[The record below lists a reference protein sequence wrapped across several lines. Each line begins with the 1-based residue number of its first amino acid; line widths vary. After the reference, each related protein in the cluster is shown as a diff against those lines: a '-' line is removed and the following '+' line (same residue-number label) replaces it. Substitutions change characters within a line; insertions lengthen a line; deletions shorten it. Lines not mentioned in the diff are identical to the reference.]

1 MRPREEAVQGH
12 LPLGGSCAS
21 KRASASLTVFAQCS
35 PLKGKSRNAART
47 TQKKLQNRLKP
58 TPGLQPGT
66 LFITSERQAFW
77 RRMDRRGGEPRDLQ
91 ARNHSLRAISAPGLE
106 RVLGRL
112 GTDWAPPSGYV
123 ALIEE
128 KVLAYFGRR
137 RVATREYLVK
147 NLGVSENDVSAALDA
162 LENRGWIKRGSA
174 RVIESPGLGV
184 TILKLT
190 PAGEQELE
198 RRRAPSPEDPVQ
210 RSRDEVAGTNSPPNS
225 SVGSGG
231 RTNKSRWNP
240 LHTAAAFLL
249 AVDRRVHDHD

>member
-1 MRPREEAVQGH
+1 
-12 LPLGGSCAS
+12 
-21 KRASASLTVFAQCS
+21 
-35 PLKGKSRNAART
+35 
-47 TQKKLQNRLKP
+47 
-58 TPGLQPGT
+58 
-66 LFITSERQAFW
+66 
-77 RRMDRRGGEPRDLQ
+77 LQ